1 MPTEMLSKEEH
12 RVSSAQPF
20 VRRVSDSGL
29 SLEHVSKRFASVQ
42 ALVDCSFSVGHGRM
56 LGFLGPN
63 GAGKTTAMRA
73 VFGLVQV
80 DAGEVLWRRR
90 PVGFEERLRFG
101 YMPEERGLYP
111 RMPVRE
117 QVEYFGRLHGLDAR
131 PARAAAAKWLEQL
144 GLADRAEAK
153 VEELSHGNQQRAQ
166 LAAALVHE
174 PELLVLDEPFAGLD
188 PLAVCTLAEVLRG
201 EAARGAA
208 VVFSSHQLELVEDIC
223 EEVVIIDQGRIVATG
238 TVDALRR
245 SSQRR
250 RVEFELDGAPIDWL
264 PDVPGV
270 ELVERR
276 DGRLRLLSD
285 RDVEPEQVLAE
296 AQRVA
301 RVVGFSYGPPSLAE
315 LFVELVER

>member
-42 ALVDCSFSVGHGRM
+42 ALVDCSFSVGRGRM

-117 QVEYFGRLHGLDAR
+117 QLEYFGRLHGLMRAR
-131 PARAAAAKWLEQL
+131 GARCCGEVARATRACGPRRGEGGGALAREPAARAAC
-144 GLADRAEAK
+144 GRA
-153 VEELSHGNQQRAQ
+153 
-166 LAAALVHE
+166 
-174 PELLVLDEPFAGLD
+174 
-188 PLAVCTLAEVLRG
+188 
-201 EAARGAA
+201 GA
-208 VVFSSHQLELVEDIC
+208 
-223 EEVVIIDQGRIVATG
+223 
-238 TVDALRR
+238 
-245 SSQRR
+245 
-250 RVEFELDGAPIDWL
+250 
-264 PDVPGV
+264 
-270 ELVERR
+270 
-276 DGRLRLLSD
+276 
-285 RDVEPEQVLAE
+285 
-296 AQRVA
+296 
-301 RVVGFSYGPPSLAE
+301 
-315 LFVELVER
+315 